1 MQRFSRY
8 EPGGEE
14 PCTSKELANLYIS
27 DGQIRAE
34 EARSMDPQHRHILEC
49 AFEAAEQAGV
59 RLSDLAGSNVGAFA
73 ANEKSE

>member
-1 MQRFSRY
+1 M
-8 EPGGEE
+8 
-14 PCTSKELANLYIS
+14 YIS
-27 DGQIRAE
+27 NGQIRAE

>member
-1 MQRFSRY
+1 MEMS
-8 EPGGEE
+8 
-14 PCTSKELANLYIS
+14 PCTLKEFADLYIS